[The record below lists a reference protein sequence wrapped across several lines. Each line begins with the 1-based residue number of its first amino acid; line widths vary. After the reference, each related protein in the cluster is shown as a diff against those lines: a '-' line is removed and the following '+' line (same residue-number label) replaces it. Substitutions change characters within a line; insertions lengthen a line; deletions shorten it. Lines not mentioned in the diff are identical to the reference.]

1 MQSTSALYKAIFAQ
15 EHTAEVKVNIAGV
28 DYGEDVLVSM
38 STSGGLFAD
47 SALSIGGAAA
57 KEIDLTLWNITASI
71 PKMAKIVP
79 YYRLRAGQ
87 QVSEWVQRG
96 VYYIDTRTV
105 EGGLLTIHGYDD
117 MLKAEQVWAP
127 DQSLTFPMPM
137 ESVVTLIAE
146 LMGVPVDSR
155 TQVGNYTIDYPAND
169 YTLRNVLR
177 YIAAASAGNWTMTD
191 AGALRLVKVQPLPP
205 EGATPTV
212 EIGQNASAVETAPP
226 LDPISKVIL
235 LVDDEN
241 YYQAGADTG
250 MTLEATCPYGTQQM
264 ANDILSAVNGYQYQP
279 AQAAEALMDP
289 AAELG
294 DPMTVDDIYT
304 VIAELATTFDALMAA
319 DVGAPGQDEIESEY
333 PYQSKQAA
341 EVDRKIAQTRSE
353 IKKTSE
359 EISAEIE
366 AADGRISALEL
377 TVDGITLSVSQPIES
392 GGQSYV
398 EISLTVGQN
407 TSKGYVRIDGNVDI
421 SGTLSAQALYA
432 VLGDIAQLT
441 VDSLAT
447 SRRIPLYLAGD
458 QGDDNYIRIQGQ
470 SIQFVTGSTAGAT
483 EQATDPTGAELY
495 WDQDI
500 SGASIGSDGYPYVD
514 GARVFTTTERTS
526 WPVMVYIYTE
536 QVKREITFEEIDGLY
551 TPVDTFGAGD
561 QNGRRKGVL
570 IKGPTSMELMYTD
583 ALGNEI
589 GVEMSDDGY
598 TDIYGMRKPTE
609 IDFSSWDNGSFIE
622 TIDGGGQNTYQVEFD
637 SSGQPVKIK
646 DPSGHETV
654 VVW

>member
-1 MQSTSALYKAIFAQ
+1 MEAKLIINSVDFSPWVAENGIKYGEVYRNSRSVVTLDGTLYQTQVTKHSLDVALVELRDGDDGCAEGGNDQPRLCAVHHAGGGKPDADLLSYRTDRGGKNRPGRKHLLLGRELYSGGKIMQSTSALYKAIFAQ

-47 SALSIGGAAA
+47 SALSIGGAVA
-57 KEIDLTLWNITASI
+57 KEINLTLWNITASI

-96 VYYIDTRTV
+96 VYYIDTRTA

-127 DQSLTFPMPM
+127 DQSLTFPMSM
-137 ESVVTLIAE
+137 ESAVTLVAE

-155 TQVGNYTIDYPAND
+155 TQVGSYTIDYPAND
-169 YTLRNVLR
+169 YTLRDVLR

-205 EGATPTV
+205 EGAAPTV

-377 TVDGITLSVSQPIES
+377 TVDGITLSVSQADRKRRPELCGDLPDCGPKHQQRLCAYRRQRGYQRNAVRPGAVCGPGRHRPAHRGQPGHIQAHPPLPGRGPGRRQLHTHTGTVHPIRH
-392 GGQSYV
+392 GKHGWNYRA
-398 EISLTVGQN
+398 
-407 TSKGYVRIDGNVDI
+407 GYRPNWRG
-421 SGTLSAQALYA
+421 A
-432 VLGDIAQLT
+432 VLG
-441 VDSLAT
+441 
-447 SRRIPLYLAGD
+447 SR
-458 QGDDNYIRIQGQ
+458 YI
-470 SIQFVTGSTAGAT
+470 
-483 EQATDPTGAELY
+483 
-495 WDQDI
+495 
-500 SGASIGSDGYPYVD
+500 
-514 GARVFTTTERTS
+514 
-526 WPVMVYIYTE
+526 
-536 QVKREITFEEIDGLY
+536 
-551 TPVDTFGAGD
+551 
-561 QNGRRKGVL
+561 
-570 IKGPTSMELMYTD
+570 
-583 ALGNEI
+583 
-589 GVEMSDDGY
+589 
-598 TDIYGMRKPTE
+598 
-609 IDFSSWDNGSFIE
+609 
-622 TIDGGGQNTYQVEFD
+622 
-637 SSGQPVKIK
+637 
-646 DPSGHETV
+646 
-654 VVW
+654 